1 VLIAIRYKLYTE
13 MSASLTFY
21 DPRKS
26 IRLLRAVLARLDILT
41 YYLPVYHSSE
51 QFL

>member
-1 VLIAIRYKLYTE
+1 MRRKLYAE
-13 MSASLTFY
+13 ISASLTFY

-26 IRLLRAVLARLDILT
+26 VCLLRAVLARLDILARR
-41 YYLPVYHSSE
+41 LPVYYSSE